1 MKRNLIL
8 VILVFVMAF
17 IIYAKNAYDYYN
29 EAYDLYLAGDYKNA
43 VNLYKKAIKMKP
55 DFVKPY
61 NKIGLAYI
69 ALKQVDHAL
78 FYYKKAI
85 HTDPNCAEAY
95 YNLGVASEIKYKDDT
110 KKAEEAYEKVL
121 KLNNDDYSFVRASL
135 NLAKIYRK
143 QKKFDD
149 AILLLRE
156 AVKRDPKFA
165 PLYNETGLTYFD
177 SNLYDFAITNFK
189 KAIEVEEQKK
199 YPEAATNLGIV
210 YLKQG
215 KLAKAIA
222 QFEEAIKMDDKFPGS
237 HYNYGNALVLNGF
250 YEKAKAHLQKAISLN
265 PEFKEAYYALGK
277 AHQKLNEF
285 DEATKAY
292 KKALEIDKN
301 YTLAKNALDELKQIR
316 LAFRDHIQFKKKK
329 AEGEEGEEEVTEEE
343 SELTEE
349 QLAAKKK
356 AKEQEEDVE
365 DLRLPE
371 DKPTP
376 EEGESEE

>member
-1 MKRNLIL
+1 MKKNLIL
-8 VILVFVMAF
+8 FVMIF
-17 IIYAKNAYDYYN
+17 IISVMVQAKNAYDYYN
-29 EAYDLYLAGDYKNA
+29 DAYDLYLAGDYKNSLK
-43 VNLYKKAIKMKP
+43 LYKKAIKIKP
-55 DFVKPY
+55 DFVKSY
-61 NKIGLAYI
+61 NKLGLSYI
-69 ALKQVDHAL
+69 ALKQVDHAI

-85 HTDPNCAEAY
+85 HIDSNCAEAY
-95 YNLGVASEIKYKDDT
+95 YNLGVASEIKYKDNT
-110 KKAEEAYEKVL
+110 KNAEEAYEKAI
-121 KLNNDDYSFVRASL
+121 KINNDDYSFVRASL
-135 NLAKIYRK
+135 NLARIYRK

-156 AVKRDPKFA
+156 AIKKDPKFA
-165 PLYNETGLTYFD
+165 PLYNEVGLTYFD
-177 SNLYDFAITNFK
+177 SELYDFAINNFK

-215 KLAKAIA
+215 KLAKAIT

-237 HYNYGNALVLNGF
+237 HYNYGNALIINGF
-250 YEKAKAHLQKAISLN
+250 YEKAKAHLKKAVLLN
-265 PEFKEAYYALGK
+265 PDFTEAYYILGK

-292 KKALEIDKN
+292 KMALEKDKN
-301 YTLAKNALDELKQIR
+301 YIFAKNALEELKKQRI
-316 LAFRDHIQFKKKK
+316 AFRDHIQFKKKA
-329 AEGEEGEEEVTEEE
+329 AESEEGEEVSEEE
-343 SELTEE
+343 AEFTEE
-349 QLAAKKK
+349 QLAARKK

>member
-8 VILVFVMAF
+8 VIVIFVMAF
-17 IIYAKNAYDYYN
+17 ITHAKNAYDYYN
-29 EAYDLYLAGDYKNA
+29 DAYDLYLAGDYKNA
-43 VNLYKKAIKMKP
+43 IKLYKKAIKMKP

-61 NKIGLAYI
+61 NKLGLSYI
-69 ALKQVDHAL
+69 ALNQVDHAI

-85 HTDPNCAEAY
+85 HIDANCAEAY
-95 YNLGVASEIKYKDDT
+95 YNLGVASEIKYKHDT
-110 KKAEEAYEKVL
+110 KKAEEAYEKVI
-121 KLNNDDYSFVRASL
+121 KLNNDNYSFVRASL
-135 NLAKIYRK
+135 NLARIYRK

-156 AVKRDPKFA
+156 AVKKEPNFA
-165 PLYNETGLTYFD
+165 PIYNEIGLTYFD
-177 SNLYDFAITNFK
+177 SGLNDFAINNFK

-215 KLAKAIA
+215 KLAKAIT

-237 HYNYGNALVLNGF
+237 HYNYGNALIINGF
-250 YEKAKAHLQKAISLN
+250 YEKAKAHLKKAILLN
-265 PEFKEAYYALGK
+265 PDFTEAYYVLGK

-292 KKALEIDKN
+292 KMALEKDKN
-301 YTLAKNALDELKQIR
+301 YILAKNALEELKQQR
-316 LAFRDHIQFKKKK
+316 LSFRDHIQFKKK
-329 AEGEEGEEEVTEEE
+329 AEEGEEGEEVSEEE
-343 SELTEE
+343 AELTEE
-349 QLAAKKK
+349 QIAAKKK
-356 AKEQEEDVE
+356 AKAQEEDVE

>member
-1 MKRNLIL
+1 MRKSIW
-8 VILVFVMAF
+8 IIFFSMAF
-17 IIYAKNAYDYYN
+17 MIYAKNAYDYYN
-29 EAYDLYLAGDYKNA
+29 DAYDLYLAGNYKNA
-43 VNLYKKAIKMKP
+43 VKLYKKVIKMKP

-61 NKIGLAYI
+61 NKLGLTYI
-69 ALKQVDHAL
+69 ALKQVDHAI

-85 HTDPNCAEAY
+85 HIDPNCAEAY
-95 YNLGVASEIKYKDDT
+95 YNLGVASEIKYKDNT
-110 KKAEEAYEKVL
+110 KKAEEAYEKAI

-135 NLAKIYRK
+135 NLARIYRK

-156 AVKRDPKFA
+156 AVKKEPAFA

-177 SNLYDFAITNFK
+177 SNLYDFAINNFK
-189 KAIEVEEQKK
+189 KAIDVEEQKK
-199 YPEAATNLGIV
+199 YPEAATNLGVV

-237 HYNYGNALVLNGF
+237 HYNYGNALVINGF
-250 YEKAKAHLQKAISLN
+250 YEKAKAHLKKAILLN
-265 PEFKEAYYALGK
+265 PDFTEAYYTLGK
-277 AHQKLNEF
+277 AHEKLNEF
-285 DEATKAY
+285 DDATKAY
-292 KKALEIDKN
+292 KLALEKDKN
-301 YTLAKNALDELKQIR
+301 YIPAKTALDELKRLR

-329 AEGEEGEEEVTEEE
+329 AEGEEEEVVEEE
-343 SELTEE
+343 ELTEE

-376 EEGESEE
+376 EEGEAEE